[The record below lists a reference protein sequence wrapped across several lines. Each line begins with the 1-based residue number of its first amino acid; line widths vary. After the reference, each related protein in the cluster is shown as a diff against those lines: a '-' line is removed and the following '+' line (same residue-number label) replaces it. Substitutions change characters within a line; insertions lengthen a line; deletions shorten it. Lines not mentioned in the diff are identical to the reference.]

1 MARSGIRDDFRDFAF
16 ICAMDTGLAYAP
28 ERSFCVYLKF
38 VAIHKTTKAN
48 KSVVAT
54 AGNVFR
60 SLRSGRLMAAVPHF

>member
-1 MARSGIRDDFRDFAF
+1 
-16 ICAMDTGLAYAP
+16 MDTGLAYAP